1 MFKDKYL
8 LASLLSFAFVVPA
21 VLAQDTE
28 EDVEEVVVTGS
39 RIETSEFTGAQ
50 PVIVIDQEAI
60 ARTNELGIAEVLRE
74 MHAFGS
80 PLARSM
86 GDITLRKLIITVIP
100 CRCVSGRSFTPI
112 RRQRKHA

>member
-8 LASLLSFAFVVPA
+8 LASLLSLAFVVPA

-50 PVIVIDQEAI
+50 PVIVIDQESI

-74 MHAFGS
+74 MPINVAGS
-80 PLARSM
+80 FYERS
-86 GDITLRKLIITVIP
+86 GSSAGSQAQL
-100 CRCVSGRSFTPI
+100 S
-112 RRQRKHA
+112 